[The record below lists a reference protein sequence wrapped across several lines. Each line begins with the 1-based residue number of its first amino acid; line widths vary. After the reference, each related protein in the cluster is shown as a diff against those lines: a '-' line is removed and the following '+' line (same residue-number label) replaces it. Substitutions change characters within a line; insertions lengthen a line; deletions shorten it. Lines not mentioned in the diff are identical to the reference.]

1 MINKDRVLDC
11 DLSLDFSEIDKNVK
25 VTASS
30 TDFVFYVESF
40 GQLSCKEIIN
50 KAIDIFDEHL
60 DEFVE
65 ELKKTK

>member
-11 DLSLDFSEIDKNVK
+11 DLSLDFSEIDKAVK
-25 VTASS
+25 VTASD
-30 TDFVFYVESF
+30 TEFVFYVESF

-65 ELKKTK
+65 ELKKAK